1 MRILSE
7 LFFAWST
14 IGAIMETSGGKTRSG
29 DLHHLVALV
38 EQHKYDMRR

>member
-1 MRILSE
+1 MRVLSE

-29 DLHHLVALV
+29 LHHMVALV
-38 EQHKYDMRR
+38 EQHKNDMRR